1 MTTETIQSSAG
12 ETYVAED
19 VSNIVLL
26 EHINVQ
32 APDQQLATLF
42 YLVGMGFT
50 RDPHMM
56 VGLEN
61 MWVNLGEQQFHL
73 PTNRA
78 QVLRGHIGIVIRD
91 DLSAAMERGEVVID
105 FSTPEATLEHLRIV
119 VQHRRPMVIGTTGF
133 SAPELAELKALVKP
147 IPCVLSPNMSV
158 GVNIIFKVI
167 AEMAKSFGEEY
178 DIEVIEAHHRLK
190 KDAPSGTALKM
201 GEILARAMNRDLDQV
216 GVYARKGLI
225 GERRRGEIGIQAIR
239 AGDIVGDHTVLFGGM
254 GERVEV
260 THRVQSRDTFARGA
274 LRAARWVVKQP
285 PGLYDMM
292 DVLGLR

>member
-1 MTTETIQSSAG
+1 MIKVIVAGAAGRMGARLVSLLKESAALTLVG
-12 ETYVAED
+12 AVESKGHLTVGED
-19 VSNIVLL
+19 V
-26 EHINVQ
+26 
-32 APDQQLATLF
+32 
-42 YLVGMGFT
+42 
-50 RDPHMM
+50 
-56 VGLEN
+56 
-61 MWVNLGEQQFHL
+61 GEV
-73 PTNRA
+73 A
-78 QVLRGHIGIVIRD
+78 GCGHIGIVIRD